1 MHTLFRALCC
11 CAILGILSPPLE
23 AAKKLTVRVID
34 KVDNET
40 SYRYVVP
47 GYTSTT
53 TNANASC
60 FDGTATVSCTGSST
74 STTSS
79 APSTVRGYD
88 VRGATLSL
96 QLPDGRV
103 AVVNCDSKA
112 NWTGLATP
120 RRGCRIPAVN
130 SAIEAEFNGDNV
142 KLRWRIGID
151 GEKGLEETYKL
162 VALLDKR

>member
-1 MHTLFRALCC
+1 MRTVFCALCY
-11 CAILGILSPPLE
+11 CAILGILTVPLQ

-47 GYTSTT
+47 GSTSTT
-53 TNANASC
+53 TNAKANC

-74 STTSS
+74 STTST
-79 APSTVRGYD
+79 APATVGGYD

-112 NWTGLATP
+112 NWTGVSTP
-120 RRGCRIPAVN
+120 RRGCRIPALN
-130 SAIEAEFNGDNV
+130 STIEAEFNGDKV

-162 VALLDKR
+162 IALLEKP